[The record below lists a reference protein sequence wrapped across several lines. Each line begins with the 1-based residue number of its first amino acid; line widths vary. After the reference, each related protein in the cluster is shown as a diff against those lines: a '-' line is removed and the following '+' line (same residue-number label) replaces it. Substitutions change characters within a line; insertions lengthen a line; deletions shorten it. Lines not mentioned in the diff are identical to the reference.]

1 MEMFKCGV
9 FFLKPLV
16 AFCTNYLN
24 YADNICAFDCA
35 SSWGIKKPSGFDR
48 GSQSLSY
55 SASVRM
61 IIILDI
67 VATMGANVCRHQ
79 AHPCR

>member
-1 MEMFKCGV
+1 
-9 FFLKPLV
+9 
-16 AFCTNYLN
+16 
-24 YADNICAFDCA
+24 
-35 SSWGIKKPSGFDR
+35 
-48 GSQSLSY
+48 
-55 SASVRM
+55 VRM